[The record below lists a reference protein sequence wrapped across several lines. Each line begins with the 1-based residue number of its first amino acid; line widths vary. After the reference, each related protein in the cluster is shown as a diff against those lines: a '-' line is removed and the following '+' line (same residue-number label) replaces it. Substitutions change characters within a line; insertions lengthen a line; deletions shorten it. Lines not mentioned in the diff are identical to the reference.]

1 MEKEFFQNTRQ
12 ELSYETIPI
21 EDEMELV
28 RKEDTTVSGEALK
41 IMKRE
46 PVFYGN
52 KIVSAIS
59 KLFS

>member
-28 RKEDTTVSGEALK
+28 RKEETTVSEEALK
-41 IMKRE
+41 MMKRE

-52 KIVSAIS
+52 KIVNVIS

>member
-28 RKEDTTVSGEALK
+28 RKEETTVSEEALK
-41 IMKRE
+41 MMKRE

-52 KIVSAIS
+52 KIVSVIS

>member
-28 RKEDTTVSGEALK
+28 RKEDTTVSEEALK
-41 IMKRE
+41 LMKRE

-52 KIVSAIS
+52 KIVSVIS

>member
-12 ELSYETIPI
+12 ELSYETISI

-28 RKEDTTVSGEALK
+28 RKEETTVSEEALK
-41 IMKRE
+41 MMKRE

-52 KIVSAIS
+52 KIVNVIS